1 MRGRASAVLSQGAA
15 KLTGVGDWTEGE
27 VLALDFETTGV
38 DRFNDVPVSFAL
50 ISVVDGVAVA
60 SWSGLIDPGCDI
72 PLEATQVHG
81 ITSEQARAEG
91 MPLSLALGL
100 VMDAVVAA
108 GRRGV
113 PVAGMRL
120 DYDLTILDVQ
130 ATRVGDRGL
139 VARGWHG
146 PVLDAAVLD
155 RQFDSDREG
164 RRTLRDLCD
173 HYGVEIGRAHD
184 AWADA
189 LASVQVLFAFAT
201 RFPGVRARDLGRLHE
216 DQVRWHREWTAD
228 QEGWRLAQGMIPL
241 DRRAYLWP
249 VAPAML
255 PPAA

>member
-1 MRGRASAVLSQGAA
+1 MA
-15 KLTGVGDWTEGE
+15 DWTDGE
-27 VLALDFETTGV
+27 LLGLDLETTGV
-38 DRFNDVPVSFAL
+38 DRFTDVPVSYAL
-50 ISVVDGVAVA
+50 VSVVDGVAIA

-72 PLEATQVHG
+72 PSEATQVHG
-81 ITSEQARAEG
+81 ITSEHARAAG
-91 MPLSLALGL
+91 MPLSVAIGL

-120 DYDLTILDVQ
+120 DYDLTILDIQ
-130 ATRVGDRGL
+130 ATRVGDRNL
-139 VARGWHG
+139 VERGWRG

-164 RRTLRDLCD
+164 RRTLCDLCD
-173 HYGVEIGRAHD
+173 HYGVEIVRAHD

-189 LASVQVLFAFAT
+189 IASMQVLLALAR
-201 RFPGVRARDLGRLHE
+201 RFPGVRTRDLGGLHE

-228 QEGWRLAQGMIPL
+228 QERWRLAQGMVPL
-241 DRRAYLWP
+241 DPRAYLWP

>member
-1 MRGRASAVLSQGAA
+1 MLD
-15 KLTGVGDWTEGE
+15 GVGDWTEGE
-27 VLALDFETTGV
+27 VLGLDFETTGV
-38 DRFNDVPVSFAL
+38 DRFTDVPVSYAL
-50 ISVVDGVAVA
+50 VSVVDGVAVA

-72 PLEATQVHG
+72 PREATQVHG

-91 MPLSLALGL
+91 MPLPVAIGL

-108 GRRGV
+108 GRRRV

-120 DYDLTILDVQ
+120 DYDLTILDIQ
-130 ATRVGDRGL
+130 ATRVGDRNL
-139 VARGWHG
+139 VERGWRG

-164 RRTLRDLCD
+164 RRTLGDLCD
-173 HYGVEIGRAHD
+173 HYGVEIERAHD

-189 LASVQVLFAFAT
+189 IASMQVLLALAR
-201 RFPGVRARDLGRLHE
+201 RFPGVRTRDLGGLHE

-228 QEGWRLAQGMIPL
+228 QERWRLAQGMVPL
-241 DRRAYLWP
+241 DPRAYLWP

>member
-1 MRGRASAVLSQGAA
+1 
-15 KLTGVGDWTEGE
+15 VGDWTEGE
-27 VLALDFETTGV
+27 VLGLDFETTGV
-38 DRFNDVPVSFAL
+38 DRFTDVPVSYAL
-50 ISVVDGVAVA
+50 VSVVDGVAVA

-72 PLEATQVHG
+72 PCEATQVHG

-91 MPLSLALGL
+91 MPLPIAIGL

-108 GRRGV
+108 GERGV

-120 DYDLTILDVQ
+120 DYDLTILDIQ
-130 ATRVGDRGL
+130 AARVGDRGL

-173 HYGVEIGRAHD
+173 HYGVEIERAHD

-189 LASVQVLFAFAT
+189 TASVQVLFALAA
-201 RFPGVRARDLGRLHE
+201 RFPEVRLSDLWRLHE
-216 DQVRWHREWTAD
+216 DQIRWHREWTAD
-228 QEGWRLAQGMIPL
+228 QEGWRFAQGMHPL
-241 DRRAYLWP
+241 DPRDYAWP
-249 VAPAML
+249 VASAIL

>member
-1 MRGRASAVLSQGAA
+1 MA
-15 KLTGVGDWTEGE
+15 DWTDGE
-27 VLALDFETTGV
+27 LLGLDLETTGV
-38 DRFNDVPVSFAL
+38 DRFTDVPVSYAL
-50 ISVVDGVAVA
+50 VSVVDGVAIA

-72 PLEATQVHG
+72 PREATQVHG
-81 ITSEQARAEG
+81 ITSERARAEG
-91 MPLSLALGL
+91 MPLSVAIGL

-120 DYDLTILDVQ
+120 DYDLTILDIQ
-130 ATRVGDRGL
+130 ATRVGDRNL
-139 VARGWHG
+139 VERGWRG

-164 RRTLRDLCD
+164 RRTLCDLCD
-173 HYGVEIGRAHD
+173 HYGVEIVRTHD

-189 LASVQVLFAFAT
+189 IASMQVLLALAR
-201 RFPGVRARDLGRLHE
+201 RFPGVRTRDLGGLHE

-228 QEGWRLAQGMIPL
+228 QERWRLAQGMVPL
-241 DRRAYLWP
+241 DPRAYLWP